1 MAKTMRRIALQLDR
15 ILTILI
21 VSMFLR
27 AENLLI
33 INLFNKF
40 SAVINHKRRF
50 AMEKKEITFDEY
62 YDLDNVYNCD
72 SDELYASKDGEASFG
87 YN

>member
-1 MAKTMRRIALQLDR
+1 
-15 ILTILI
+15 
-21 VSMFLR
+21 
-27 AENLLI
+27 
-33 INLFNKF
+33 
-40 SAVINHKRRF
+40 
-50 AMEKKEITFDEY
+50 MEKKEITFDEY